1 VNSIDL
7 QTANKVIAAGIAF
20 ARDKKMKPLTF
31 VILDTGGHLVSAQ
44 REDGSGI
51 LRFEIAFGK
60 AWGGLGMG
68 HSTRYLQEYLAVN
81 RPRFVDAL
89 AVASNGRFIPVLG
102 GILIRDKAGA
112 LLGALG
118 ITGDTADNDELVA
131 VEAVQQA
138 GLVADT
144 N

>member
-1 VNSIDL
+1 MSSIDL

-20 ARDKKMKPLTF
+20 AREKKMKPLTF
-31 VILDTGGHLVSAQ
+31 CILDTGGHLVSAQ

-68 HSTRYLQEYLAVN
+68 HSTRYLQEDLAVN

-102 GILIRDKAGA
+102 GVLIRDKAGA

-131 VEAVQQA
+131 VEAVRRA

>member
-1 VNSIDL
+1 MSSIDL
-7 QTANKVIAAGIAF
+7 QTANKVIAAGVAF
-20 ARDKKMKPLTF
+20 AREKKMKPLTF
-31 VILDTGGHLVSAQ
+31 CILDTGGHLVSAQ

-68 HSTRYLQEYLAVN
+68 HSTRYLQEDLAVN

-102 GILIRDKAGA
+102 GVLIRDKAGA

-131 VEAVQQA
+131 VEAVRRA

>member
-1 VNSIDL
+1 MSSIDL

-20 ARDKKMKPLTF
+20 AREKKMKPLTF
-31 VILDTGGHLVSAQ
+31 VVLDTGGHLVSAQ
-44 REDGSGI
+44 REDNSGI

-60 AWGGLGMG
+60 AWGSLGMG
-68 HSTRYLQEYLAVN
+68 HSTRYLQDYLAVN

-102 GILIRDKAGA
+102 GVLIRDKSGT

-131 VEAVQQA
+131 VEAVQRA
-138 GLVADT
+138 GLAADT

>member
-1 VNSIDL
+1 MSSIDL

-44 REDGSGI
+44 REDNSGI

>member
-1 VNSIDL
+1 VSSIDL

>member
-1 VNSIDL
+1 MSSIDL

-20 ARDKKMKPLTF
+20 AREQKMKPLTF

-44 REDGSGI
+44 REDNSGI

-60 AWGGLGMG
+60 AWGSLGMG
-68 HSTRYLQEYLAVN
+68 HSTRYLQDYLAVN

-102 GILIRDKAGA
+102 GVLIRDKAGA

-131 VEAVQQA
+131 VEAVQRA

>member
-1 VNSIDL
+1 MTSINL
-7 QTANKVIAAGIAF
+7 EAANKVIAAGIAF
-20 ARDKKMKPLTF
+20 AREKKMKPLTF
-31 VILDTGGHLVSAQ
+31 CVLDPGGHLVSAQ

-68 HSTRYLQEYLAVN
+68 HSTRYLQDYLAVN

-89 AVASNGRFIPVLG
+89 AVASHGRFIPVLG
-102 GILIRDKAGA
+102 GVLIRDNDGT
-112 LLGALG
+112 LIGALG

-131 VEAVQQA
+131 VEAVKKA
-138 GLVADT
+138 GFVPDT

>member
-1 VNSIDL
+1 MSTIDL
-7 QTANKVIAAGIAF
+7 ETANKMIANGVAF
-20 ARDKKMKPLTF
+20 AREKNMKPLTF
-31 VILDTGGHLVSAQ
+31 CVLDTGGHLVSAQ

-68 HSTRYLQEYLAVN
+68 HSTRYLQEHLAKT

-89 AVASNGRFIPVLG
+89 AVASDGRFIPVLG
-102 GILIRDKAGA
+102 GVLIRDSAGA
-112 LLGALG
+112 VVGALG
-118 ITGDTADNDELVA
+118 ITGDTAENDELVA
-131 VEAVQQA
+131 IEAVQRT

-144 N
+144 D

>member
-1 VNSIDL
+1 LSSIDL

-20 ARDKKMKPLTF
+20 AREKKMKPLTF
-31 VILDTGGHLVSAQ
+31 VVLDTGGHLVSAQ
-44 REDGSGI
+44 REDNSGI

-60 AWGGLGMG
+60 AWGSLGMG
-68 HSTRYLQEYLAVN
+68 HSTRYLQDYLAVN

-102 GILIRDKAGA
+102 GVLIRDKSGT

-131 VEAVQQA
+131 VEAVQRA
-138 GLVADT
+138 GLAADT